1 MSESNEIP
9 DPMPATRKRTSATAK
24 KTTVA
29 KKAVAKKGVQTLEVK
44 APTPLLT
51 LDDYKKDIIIRWQ
64 IHSYEVDLLGK
75 DLQFAYNAVSK
86 QFVTVVE
93 FIKTRYQA
101 EFSK

>member
-1 MSESNEIP
+1 MSESIEIP
-9 DPMPATRKRTSATAK
+9 EPMPATRKRTSAT
-24 KTTVA
+24 A

-44 APTPLLT
+44 APTPLLS

>member
-1 MSESNEIP
+1 
-9 DPMPATRKRTSATAK
+9 MPATRKRTSATAK

-29 KKAVAKKGVQTLEVK
+29 KKAVAKRGVVETLEVK

-51 LDDYKKDIIIRWQ
+51 LEDYKKDIIIRWQ

-75 DLQFAYNAVSK
+75 DLKFAYNAISK
-86 QFVTVVE
+86 QIVTFVNYA
-93 FIKTRYQA
+93 KDRYQA